1 MKACRATV
9 LLGTLAWASA
19 TASSPPAAS
28 RPGRSDI
35 VYSTEVATPH
45 VAWATRLPG
54 GPIRGFFIPS
64 VAHGRD
70 MVELMQRLALQPT
83 TVTIDPSW
91 DVNCWGIGDFY
102 GHETRGDRD
111 DFRIV
116 YGYVEQDLTGSTPF
130 EVLVIPG
137 LNGWSRLTRPSRDAI
152 LRRVREGAGLV
163 LLHPF
168 VGDVKGHPF
177 KGDEAEGDTRI
188 WELSPLAN
196 VPDDRVND
204 RGYPEPNAEA
214 ITQAR
219 WEVTGRHFITDA
231 IDLGLIP
238 SGPRGGRFYRY
249 EARGDVLVQAGGH
262 PVVAAK
268 AYGKGRVV
276 AFAYVGDGF
285 VPEPVDPIAT
295 RTYWDYWE
303 YQYALLAKTV
313 LWAAGRE
320 AGVRVTGLRASSE
333 EGLRLTLSKV
343 PAARAKGTVVPSP
356 GTTAQPGPSPRTSRG
371 VEIEVGV
378 KSEVGLAF
386 SHRRIQKD
394 LPEGETVV
402 AVPTANLRPEA
413 GWPGGRTIL
422 DVIVRDAAS
431 GATLDWG
438 FTSFE
443 VPRPAAVTGI
453 RTNASVY
460 RQGETMSIVTRA
472 AGDLEGLRM
481 RVRLTDDLGR
491 VLHAEEKTTAGERY
505 FFYGLDDFVGRS
517 VQIIAELVDGRG
529 RVVDQ
534 LRREP
539 LIVVPVERRV
549 KEYAAQMTFEN
560 PPHYLAALRRRR
572 LRAEGMASGF
582 TWGGD
587 VNDELNIPRGYFGVY
602 WYDRGPTT
610 PEAMEKAI
618 VEFQRTQDFDA
629 LAYLTKKELF
639 KRTGDKRFLVRRP
652 CLDDPEVLRILFDVS
667 RASARGKTAYNMD
680 YYFVGDE
687 GSLGSYTDPAEFC
700 WGPQTLA
707 HLRRWL
713 RERYGSLATL
723 NRTWG
728 SAFADWDAVVPLTTD
743 EARRSGRF
751 APWADH
757 RTYMEVSFANAY
769 ATVRRAVLEG
779 DPDGH
784 IALSG
789 TQVTTPYDGCDW
801 YRLDQVVDDFLSYS
815 GGNQW
820 EIHRSFGK
828 PGARVGFWTGYGR
841 SGPAVR
847 HEVWSAAMNNVLFPS
862 LFWSYSIVNPDLTFS
877 RSGHDLGVAFRA
889 LRFEGIGKLLME
901 AERLSDGVA
910 IHYSMP
916 SVHAAGILG
925 HHPNRD
931 EEEAPDPAGRDF
943 PANRDGWVQAIG
955 DLGLS
960 PDFVSAEQVEHG
972 GLSGRRVCI
981 LPFSLALSDAEVQ
994 AIRSFV
1000 EGGGVVIADAAAG
1013 LMDEHANWRRDA
1025 VLLDLFG
1032 ITAPAA
1038 DTRGGAGPR
1047 VKGSV
1052 TVTDEGAVWGLE
1064 TADLNGLEA
1073 VEPEVRASTGRAL
1086 VRVGGVDAAIVR
1098 KVGAGWTVYL
1108 NALMD
1113 RYPSLRDKGWG
1124 GAAYRTLLAR
1134 VLAHGGVRPAV
1145 VVTDAA
1151 GRELPRT
1158 QVARYRF
1165 ASSEVVAV
1173 LSGDLGTTTRFG
1185 TDGVTAYGDEAK
1197 ALAPREVVVHL
1208 PRAAQV
1214 TNARTGESLGTTDTL
1229 RTAIVP
1235 GAALVLALG
1244 NGPRVLRLDGPATA
1258 RLGEHAAFTLKT
1270 SDQARH
1276 LLRCHVLSPDGALLP
1291 EYAKNVIVEG
1301 GSARFVLP
1309 SALNDPA
1316 GEYRIQATDVLD
1328 GSKAEARIR
1337 LR

>member
-1 MKACRATV
+1 MKPCRASI
-9 LLGTLAWASA
+9 LLGGLAWATAWAA
-19 TASSPPAAS
+19 TSVSSQPAAS
-28 RPGRSDI
+28 RLARNDI
-35 VYSTEVATPH
+35 VYSTEVVTPH
-45 VAWATRLPG
+45 LPWAKPLPG

-64 VAHGRD
+64 VGHGRD

-116 YGYVEQDLTGSTPF
+116 YGYVEQDLTGSSPF
-130 EVLVIPG
+130 EVLLIPG

-177 KGDEAEGDTRI
+177 KGDEAEGDTRL
-188 WELSPLAN
+188 WELSPLVN

-219 WEVTGRHFITDA
+219 WQVAGRHFITDG
-231 IDLGLIP
+231 IDLALIP

-249 EARGDVLVQAGGH
+249 EGRGDVLIQAGGH
-262 PVVAAK
+262 PVVAVK
-268 AYGKGRVV
+268 SYGKGRVV
-276 AFAYVGDGF
+276 AFAHVGEGF

-303 YQYALLAKTV
+303 YQHALLARAV
-313 LWAAGRE
+313 LWAARRE
-320 AGVRVTGLRASSE
+320 SDVHLAGLRATAD
-333 EGLRLTLSKV
+333 EGLRLTLSAALGAHPDASV
-343 PAARAKGTVVPSP
+343 P
-356 GTTAQPGPSPRTSRG
+356 PGPSRGTSRV

-378 KSEVGLAF
+378 KSELGPELG
-386 SHRRIQKD
+386 RRRLHQD
-394 LPEGETVV
+394 LWAGETVV
-402 AVPTANLRPEA
+402 TVPAADLRPEA
-413 GWPGGRTIL
+413 SWPGGRTIL

-431 GATLDWG
+431 GVTLDWG
-438 FTSFE
+438 FTSFDL
-443 VPRPAAVTGI
+443 PRPASVTGI

-472 AGDLEGLRM
+472 AGALEGLRM
-481 RVRLTDDLGR
+481 RVRLTDDLDR
-491 VLHAEEKTTAGERY
+491 ALHVEEKTTAGERY
-505 FFYGLDDFVGRS
+505 FFYRLDDFVGRS
-517 VQIIAELVDGRG
+517 LQVTAELVDGRG
-529 RVVDQ
+529 RVIDQ
-534 LRREP
+534 LRHEP
-539 LIVVPVERRV
+539 LLVVPAERRV
-549 KEYAAQMTFEN
+549 REYAAQMTFET
-560 PPHYLAALRRRR
+560 PPHHLAGLRQRR

-582 TWGGD
+582 TWGGE
-587 VNDELNIPRGYFGVY
+587 VNDELNVPRGYFGVY
-602 WYDRGPTT
+602 WYDRGPTS

-618 VEFQRTQDFDA
+618 TEFQRTQDFDA
-629 LAYLTKKELF
+629 LAYLTKKELYR
-639 KRTGDKRFLVRRP
+639 RTADKRFLVRRP
-652 CLDDPEVLRILFDVS
+652 CLDDPEVLRLLADVS
-667 RASARGKTAYNMD
+667 RASARGKAAYNMD

-687 GSLGSYTDPAEFC
+687 GSLGSYTDPVEFC
-700 WGPQTLA
+700 WGPHTLA
-707 HLRRWL
+707 SFRRWL
-713 RERYGSLATL
+713 RERYGSLDVL
-723 NRTWG
+723 NKTWG
-728 SAFADWDAVVPLTTD
+728 SDFADWDAVVPMTTD

-769 ATVRRAVLEG
+769 SAVRRAVLEG
-779 DPDGH
+779 DPQGH

-820 EIHRSFGK
+820 EIHRSFAK

-847 HEVWSAAMNNVLFPS
+847 HEVWSAALNNVLFPS

-877 RSGHDLGVAFRA
+877 RSGRDLGAAFRG

-901 AERLSDGVA
+901 AERLSDGIA

-943 PANRDGWVQAIG
+943 PANRDGWVRVVG

-960 PDFVSAEQVEHG
+960 PDFVASEQVEQG
-972 GLSGRRVCI
+972 RLAGRRVFI
-981 LPFSLALSDAEVQ
+981 LPFSLALSDAEAQ
-994 AIRSFV
+994 AIRRFV

-1013 LMDEHANWRRDA
+1013 LMDEHANWRRDTA
-1025 VLLDLFG
+1025 LLDLFG
-1032 ITAPAA
+1032 LKAPAA
-1038 DTRGGAGPR
+1038 DTRGGAAPRRKGP
-1047 VKGSV
+1047 V
-1052 TVTDEGAVWGLE
+1052 TVTDEGAAWGLKATE
-1064 TADLNGLEA
+1064 LDGLEA
-1073 VEPEVRASTGRAL
+1073 LEAEVRAGTGRAL
-1086 VRVGGVDAAIVR
+1086 LQVGGADLATVR

-1113 RYPSLRDKGWG
+1113 RYPSLRNEGYG
-1124 GAAYRTLLAR
+1124 GAAYRTLLER
-1134 VLAHGGVRPAV
+1134 VLAHAGVRPAV
-1145 VVTDAA
+1145 TVTDAA
-1151 GRELPRT
+1151 GWPLPRT

-1165 ASSEVVAV
+1165 ASSEVIAV
-1173 LSGDLGTTTRFG
+1173 LSGDLGATTRFG
-1185 TDGVTAYGDEAK
+1185 ADGVTAYGDEART
-1197 ALAPREVVVHL
+1197 LAPREVVVHL
-1208 PRAAQV
+1208 PRVAHV
-1214 TNARTGESLGTTDTL
+1214 TNARTGEALGRTDTV
-1229 RTAIVP
+1229 RTAIAP
-1235 GAALVLALG
+1235 GDALVLALG
-1244 NGPRVLRLDGPATA
+1244 DGPGVLRLEGPSAA
-1258 RLGEHAAFTLKT
+1258 RLGEHTAFTLTKA
-1270 SDQARH
+1270 DRGRH
-1276 LLRCHVLSPDGALLP
+1276 LVRCHVLGLDGAFLP
-1291 EYAKNVIVEG
+1291 QYAKNVILEG
-1301 GSARFVLP
+1301 GSGRFVLP
-1309 SALNDPA
+1309 SALNDA
-1316 GEYRIQATDVLD
+1316 TGEYRVRVTDVLD
-1328 GSKAEARIR
+1328 GSSAETRIV
-1337 LR
+1337 LK